1 MAVITIK
8 KGSIMIL
15 QKPVLTGPS
24 STSIIEIKE
33 RMRMMTEK
41 TLRIKAKK
49 LLGLNLHQKTRE
61 EEKRAV
67 KRTIDYIA

>member
-1 MAVITIK
+1 MAGIMRK

-33 RMRMMTEK
+33 RMQMMTAK
-41 TLRIKAKK
+41 MHHIRVKK
-49 LLGLNLHQKTRE
+49 LRGLNLHQKTRE
-61 EEKRAV
+61 EEKKAARS
-67 KRTIDYIA
+67 TIDYLV